1 MDFNIF
7 LIQLLNG
14 VQYGLLL
21 FLVSSGL
28 TLVFG
33 IMGII
38 NVAHGSFY
46 MIGAYLA
53 WSLAGQVGS
62 FWLALPL
69 AIALSVLIGLLLE
82 WLVVRWLYKRDHLY
96 QVLCTYGLI
105 LVFEELRSVLWGDDV
120 RSLPVP
126 DILNY
131 SIPLNATLSY
141 PVYRLG
147 ISVVCLAVALGLYLV
162 IQKTRLG
169 MTIRAGASNRD
180 MVQSLGINIQ
190 LVYRVVFAAGIALAA
205 FAGMIAAPV
214 SAVAPGMGNHVLIIC
229 FVVVVIGGL
238 GSVKGAL
245 IASLLIGLVDTF
257 GKVLHLEVGGLKLLP
272 ELSSMTVYVLMAVIL
287 LWRPE
292 GLFGK
297 KF

>member
-1 MDFNIF
+1 MELSTF

-38 NVAHGSFY
+38 NIAHGSFY

-53 WSLAGQVGS
+53 WSLTGAIGN
-62 FWLALPL
+62 FWLALP
-69 AIALSVLIGLLLE
+69 AGIVISVLIGMLLE
-82 WLVVRWLYKRDHLY
+82 WLVIRWLYHRDHLY
-96 QVLCTYGLI
+96 QVLLTYGLI
-105 LVFEELRSVLWGDDV
+105 LVFEELRSVIWGDDV
-120 RSLPVP
+120 RGVNVP
-126 DILNY
+126 QILGA
-131 SIPLNATLSY
+131 SIPLTENQSY
-141 PVYRLG
+141 PVYRLW
-147 ISVVCLAVALGLYLV
+147 ISGVCLVVALLMYWV

-169 MTIRAGASNRD
+169 MMIRAGASNRE

-190 LVYRVVFAAGIALAA
+190 FVYRVVFAAGLTLAA

-214 SAVAPGMGNHVLIIC
+214 SAVFPGMGNQVLIVC
-229 FVVVVIGGL
+229 FVVVVIGGM

-245 IASLLIGLVDTF
+245 IASVMIGLVDTF
-257 GKVLHLEVGGLKLLP
+257 GKVLSLEIGGVKILP
-272 ELSSMTVYVLMAVIL
+272 ELSSMTVYVLMAAIL

-297 KF
+297 KL

>member
-1 MDFNIF
+1 VEFSTL

-38 NVAHGSFY
+38 NIAHGSFY

-53 WSLAGQVGS
+53 WSLTGALGN
-62 FWLALPL
+62 FWLALP
-69 AIALSVLIGLLLE
+69 AGIVLSVLLGMLLE
-82 WLVVRWLYKRDHLY
+82 WLVIRWLYHRDHLY
-96 QVLCTYGLI
+96 QVLLTYGLI
-105 LVFEELRSVLWGDDV
+105 LVFEELRSILWGDEV
-120 RSLPVP
+120 RGVNLPR
-126 DILNY
+126 ILSA
-131 SIPLNATLSY
+131 SIPLTETQSY
-141 PVYRLG
+141 PVYRLW
-147 ISVVCLAVALGLYLV
+147 ISAVCLVVAGLMVWV

-169 MTIRAGASNRD
+169 MMIRAGASNRD

-190 LVYRVVFAAGIALAA
+190 VVYRFVFAAGFALAA

-214 SAVAPGMGNHVLIIC
+214 SAVFPGMGNQVLIVC
-229 FVVVVIGGL
+229 FVVVVIGGM
-238 GSVKGAL
+238 GSVKGAM

-257 GKVLHLEVGGLKLLP
+257 GKVLTLEIGGFKVLP
-272 ELSSMTVYVLMAVIL
+272 ELSSMTMYLLMAAIL

-292 GLFGK
+292 GLFGRK
-297 KF
+297 L

>member
-131 SIPLNATLSY
+131 SIPLNDTLSY

>member
-1 MDFNIF
+1 VDFNTF

-53 WSLAGQVGS
+53 WSLAGAMGN
-62 FWLALPL
+62 FWLALPV
-69 AIALSVLIGLLLE
+69 AIALSALIGLLLE
-82 WLVVRWLYKRDHLY
+82 WLVVRWLYKRDLLY

-105 LVFEELRSVLWGDDV
+105 LIFEELRSILWGDDV
-120 RSLPVP
+120 RSLPIP
-126 DILNY
+126 DMLNY
-131 SIPLNATLSY
+131 SIPLTDTLSY

-147 ISVVCLAVALGLYLV
+147 ISAVCLAVAIGLWFA

-190 LVYRVVFAAGIALAA
+190 LVYRIVFAAGIALAA
-205 FAGMIAAPV
+205 LAGMIAAPV
-214 SAVAPGMGNHVLIIC
+214 SAVAPGMGNQVLIIC

-238 GSVKGAL
+238 GSVRGAL

-257 GKVLHLEVGGLKLLP
+257 GKVLTLEIGGLKLLP

-297 KF
+297 KL

>member
-214 SAVAPGMGNHVLIIC
+214 SAVAPGMGNYVLIIC

>member
-1 MDFNIF
+1 MELATF

-28 TLVFG
+28 SLVFG

-38 NVAHGSFY
+38 NIAHGSFY

-53 WSLAGQVGS
+53 WSLTGAIGN
-62 FWLALPL
+62 FWLALP
-69 AIALSVLIGLLLE
+69 AGIVISVLIGMLLE
-82 WLVVRWLYKRDHLY
+82 WLVIRWLYNRDHLY
-96 QVLCTYGLI
+96 QVLLTYGLI
-105 LVFEELRSVLWGDDV
+105 LVFEELRSVIWGDDV
-120 RSLPVP
+120 RGVNVP
-126 DILNY
+126 QILSA
-131 SIPLNATLSY
+131 SIPLTENQSY
-141 PVYRLG
+141 PVYRLW
-147 ISVVCLAVALGLYLV
+147 ISAVCLVVAMLMYWV
-162 IQKTRLG
+162 IQRTRLG
-169 MTIRAGASNRD
+169 MMIRAGASNRE

-190 LVYRVVFAAGIALAA
+190 IVYRIVFAAGLALAA

-214 SAVAPGMGNHVLIIC
+214 SAVFPGMGNQVLIIC

-257 GKVLHLEVGGLKLLP
+257 GKVVTLEIDGVKLLP
-272 ELSSMTVYVLMAVIL
+272 ELSSMTVYVLMAAIL

-297 KF
+297 RL

>member
-1 MDFNIF
+1 MDFHTF

-38 NVAHGSFY
+38 NIAHGSFY

-53 WSLAGQVGS
+53 WSLTGALGN
-62 FWLALPL
+62 FWVALP
-69 AIALSVLIGLLLE
+69 AGIVLSVVLGMLLE
-82 WLVVRWLYKRDHLY
+82 WLVIRFLYGRDLLY
-96 QVLCTYGLI
+96 QVLLTYGLI
-105 LVFEELRSVLWGDDV
+105 LVFEELRSLLWGDDV
-120 RSLPVP
+120 RGV
-126 DILNY
+126 N
-131 SIPLNATLSY
+131 IPQLLSASVQLSDTQAY
-141 PVYRLG
+141 PVYRLW
-147 ISVVCLAVALGLYLV
+147 ISAVCLAVAGLMYGV

-169 MTIRAGASNRD
+169 MMIRAGASNRE

-190 LVYRVVFAAGIALAA
+190 VIYRVVFAAGLALAA

-214 SAVAPGMGNHVLIIC
+214 SAVFPGMGNQVLIIC
-229 FVVVVIGGL
+229 FVVVVIGGM

-245 IASLLIGLVDTF
+245 IASLMIGLVDTF
-257 GKVLHLEVGGLKLLP
+257 GKVLSFEVGGFKVLP
-272 ELSSMTVYVLMAVIL
+272 VLSSMTVYLLMAAIL

-297 KF
+297 KA